1 MSAESPTP
9 RAHWQVHSRPPTNA
23 EGRPAQRFFSIP
35 LKQTVALGE
44 HAHHFCHVLG
54 SPGAQ
59 RDTLVGQTAAE
70 RGQRV
75 VHARRHLFVVGPR
88 QHVIGLQFLQSLD
101 QHLGADAVDVA
112 LELAVALRA
121 VEQEVQDQRLP
132 LARDDAERG
141 GEPVGI
147 AATAVLI
154 LRAVSH
160 FSWLPKGAYLSLGYQ
175 NCILV
180 SSKQFPASV
189 LLQERMQ
196 HMTRLNGKTAVITGG
211 ATGIGR
217 AAAKRFIEE
226 GAFVFIFGRRQES
239 LDAAVAELGPN
250 ARAVK
255 GSVSDEADLD
265 RLYAAVKAERG
276 TLDIV
281 FANAGA
287 GSQAKLGEITAAH
300 IDEHFDTNVK
310 GTIFTVQKALPL
322 MGKGGSIILTGS
334 SAGTTGA
341 PGMSAYSASKAAVRN
356 LARTWAE
363 DLKGT
368 GIRVNVLSPGAT
380 ATELAKAALGEEGQK
395 VYAAMTPLQRMA
407 DPSEI
412 AAAAAFLASSDSS
425 FMTASEV
432 AVDGG
437 LAQL

>member
-1 MSAESPTP
+1 
-9 RAHWQVHSRPPTNA
+9 
-23 EGRPAQRFFSIP
+23 
-35 LKQTVALGE
+35 
-44 HAHHFCHVLG
+44 
-54 SPGAQ
+54 
-59 RDTLVGQTAAE
+59 
-70 RGQRV
+70 
-75 VHARRHLFVVGPR
+75 
-88 QHVIGLQFLQSLD
+88 
-101 QHLGADAVDVA
+101 
-112 LELAVALRA
+112 
-121 VEQEVQDQRLP
+121 
-132 LARDDAERG
+132 
-141 GEPVGI
+141 
-147 AATAVLI
+147 
-154 LRAVSH
+154 
-160 FSWLPKGAYLSLGYQ
+160 
-175 NCILV
+175 
-180 SSKQFPASV
+180 
-189 LLQERMQ
+189 
-196 HMTRLNGKTAVITGG
+196 MTRLNGKTAVITGG

-226 GAFVFIFGRRQES
+226 GAFVFIYGRRQDA
-239 LDAAVAELGPN
+239 LDAAVAELGAN

-276 TLDIV
+276 TVDNV

-287 GSQAKLGEITAAH
+287 GSQGRLGEITAAH
-300 IDEHFDTNVK
+300 IDETFDTNVK

-322 MGKGGSIILTGS
+322 MGRGGSIILTGS

-341 PGMSAYSASKAAVRN
+341 PTMSAYSASKAAVRN

-407 DPSEI
+407 DPAEI
-412 AAAAAFLASSDSS
+412 AAAAAFLASPDSS
-425 FMTASEV
+425 FMTASEL

>member
-1 MSAESPTP
+1 M
-9 RAHWQVHSRPPTNA
+9 N
-23 EGRPAQRFFSIP
+23 
-35 LKQTVALGE
+35 
-44 HAHHFCHVLG
+44 
-54 SPGAQ
+54 
-59 RDTLVGQTAAE
+59 
-70 RGQRV
+70 
-75 VHARRHLFVVGPR
+75 
-88 QHVIGLQFLQSLD
+88 
-101 QHLGADAVDVA
+101 
-112 LELAVALRA
+112 
-121 VEQEVQDQRLP
+121 
-132 LARDDAERG
+132 
-141 GEPVGI
+141 
-147 AATAVLI
+147 
-154 LRAVSH
+154 
-160 FSWLPKGAYLSLGYQ
+160 
-175 NCILV
+175 
-180 SSKQFPASV
+180 
-189 LLQERMQ
+189 
-196 HMTRLNGKTAVITGG
+196 RLNGKTAVITGG
-211 ATGIGR
+211 ATGIGF

-226 GAFVFIFGRRQES
+226 GAVVFIYARRQES
-239 LDAAVAELGPN
+239 LDAAVAKLGPN
-250 ARAVK
+250 ARSVK
-255 GSVSDEADLD
+255 GSVADEADLD

-287 GSQAKLGEITAAH
+287 GSQAALGAITADH
-300 IDEHFDTNVK
+300 IDETFDTNVK

-341 PGMSAYSASKAAVRN
+341 PAMSAYSASKAAVRN

-412 AAAAAFLASSDSS
+412 GAAAAFLASSDSS
-425 FMTASEV
+425 FMTASEL

>member
-1 MSAESPTP
+1 MN
-9 RAHWQVHSRPPTNA
+9 R
-23 EGRPAQRFFSIP
+23 
-35 LKQTVALGE
+35 
-44 HAHHFCHVLG
+44 
-54 SPGAQ
+54 
-59 RDTLVGQTAAE
+59 
-70 RGQRV
+70 
-75 VHARRHLFVVGPR
+75 
-88 QHVIGLQFLQSLD
+88 LD
-101 QHLGADAVDVA
+101 
-112 LELAVALRA
+112 
-121 VEQEVQDQRLP
+121 
-132 LARDDAERG
+132 
-141 GEPVGI
+141 
-147 AATAVLI
+147 
-154 LRAVSH
+154 
-160 FSWLPKGAYLSLGYQ
+160 
-175 NCILV
+175 
-180 SSKQFPASV
+180 
-189 LLQERMQ
+189 
-196 HMTRLNGKTAVITGG
+196 GKTAIITGG

-226 GAFVFIFGRRQES
+226 GAFVFIFGRRQEA
-239 LDAAVAELGPN
+239 LDAALADLGPN
-250 ARAVK
+250 ALSVQ

-287 GSQAKLGEITAAH
+287 GSPLPLGKITAEH
-300 IDEHFDTNVK
+300 IDDTFDTNVK

-322 MGKGGSIILTGS
+322 MGQGGSIILTGS

-341 PGMSAYSASKAAVRN
+341 PAFTVYSASKAAVRN

-380 ATELAKAALGEEGQK
+380 ATELAKDALGEEGQK
-395 VYAAMTPLQRMA
+395 AFASITPLQRMA

-412 AAAAAFLASSDSS
+412 AAVAAFLASPDSS